1 MIRLFDIWV
10 DGMRKLDSNHT
21 TAQLCLFSA
30 LGRFFLGRL
39 WTSKKANNI
48 FLLLF
53 SLGRKEEEEEEALPL
68 AAHYRTS
75 KLQASPLTISNS
87 TCAYIL
93 YILALFFFQNKK

>member
-1 MIRLFDIWV
+1 
-10 DGMRKLDSNHT
+10 
-21 TAQLCLFSA
+21 
-30 LGRFFLGRL
+30 
-39 WTSKKANNI
+39 
-48 FLLLF
+48 
-53 SLGRKEEEEEEALPL
+53 LGRKEEEEEEEALPL